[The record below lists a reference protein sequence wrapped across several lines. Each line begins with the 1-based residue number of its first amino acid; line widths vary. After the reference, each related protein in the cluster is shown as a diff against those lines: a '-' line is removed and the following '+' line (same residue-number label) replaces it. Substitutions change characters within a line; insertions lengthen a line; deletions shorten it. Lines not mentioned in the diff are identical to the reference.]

1 MNYQEESDDLHFGLL
16 QSASE
21 GFVLRQLRL
30 QLVLVPPDVVL
41 GCADHSLLFVQRP
54 YLKPKHTFKA
64 FGHQPPPRTYT

>member
-41 GCADHSLLFVQRP
+41 GCADH
-54 YLKPKHTFKA
+54 T
-64 FGHQPPPRTYT
+64 